1 MSCNRQQQQRSG
13 LRIVKKGKKR
23 KIKKRKI
30 KKEKKCGLAGRTRS
44 MAQNKQTKKV
54 ELKTGS
60 TSNRKRAIA

>member
-23 KIKKRKI
+23 KIKK
-30 KKEKKCGLAGRTRS
+30 EKKCGLAGRTRS
-44 MAQNKQTKKV
+44 MAQNKQMKKV